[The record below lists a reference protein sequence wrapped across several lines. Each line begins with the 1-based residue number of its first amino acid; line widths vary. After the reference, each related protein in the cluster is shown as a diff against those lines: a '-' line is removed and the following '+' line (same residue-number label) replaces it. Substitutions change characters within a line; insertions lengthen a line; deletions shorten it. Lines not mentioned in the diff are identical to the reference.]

1 MFHLTEDGE
10 VKQCMAKSPELCP
23 VRNIFGA
30 KTDHYVSSSVA
41 KIENEKQLSLKCNPA
56 GTLKVKKKPESK
68 HSSSTYNELS
78 ENEYKEFLKYRK
90 IKNYF
95 DLNSKQFFLVM
106 SQYNAQA
113 KSKWIEQYIAY
124 NLDLELVPASLDR
137 GDAKDINDK
146 HYEFKTSTT
155 NKGKNLNLR
164 QIRLYQDVDYYICS
178 YIEELDLKQSST
190 FFLTK
195 SELKK
200 ELKLVNG
207 VDSDGKIKGFTHG
220 TIAANKN
227 NKTPEYSLTIPINED
242 NENFKRWKESYW
254 FDPLYD
260 VLIK

>member
-1 MFHLTEDGE
+1 MFHLNENGE
-10 VKQCMAKSPELCP
+10 IKPCKAQSPEACP
-23 VRNIFGA
+23 VKNIFGI
-30 KTDHYVSSSVA
+30 KTDHYMNKNVA
-41 KIENEKQLSLKCNPA
+41 IVESEKQLALKYS
-56 GTLKVKKKPESK
+56 GTNTFKKIKPESK

-90 IKNYF
+90 FNNYF

-242 NENFKRWKESYW
+242 NENFKRWKENYW